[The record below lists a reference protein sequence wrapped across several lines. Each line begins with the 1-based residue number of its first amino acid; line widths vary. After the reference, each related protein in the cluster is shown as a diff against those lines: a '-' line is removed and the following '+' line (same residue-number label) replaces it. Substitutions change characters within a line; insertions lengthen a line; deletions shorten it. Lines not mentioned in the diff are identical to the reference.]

1 MMDKIEFSRA
11 VTLEEI
17 GREGLHKDLEA
28 SAEECMALAPRLGLL
43 AIGSVSAKLDIRK
56 SKDGSV
62 VTVTGRLA
70 AKVTQE
76 CIVTLEPVEAEV
88 STELSER
95 FVRQEKIESEAIIEV
110 EDEKYYDEII
120 EGDSIDIGE
129 MVSQCLTLELEP
141 YPRKEGVEFELSESD
156 LNAEGVTGPF
166 MELTGLIRNNS

>member
-43 AIGSVSAKLDIRK
+43 AIRSVSAKLDIRK

-129 MVSQCLTLELEP
+129 MVSQCLPLELEP

-156 LNAEGVTGPF
+156 LNPEGVIGPF
-166 MELTGLIRNNS
+166 TELAGLKRNNS

>member
-1 MMDKIEFSRA
+1 MDKIEFSRA

-17 GREGLHKDLEA
+17 GREVLHKDLEA

-88 STELSER
+88 SAELSER
-95 FVRQEKIESEAIIEV
+95 FVRQEEIEPEAVVEV
-110 EDEKYYDEII
+110 EDEEWYDEII

-141 YPRKEGVEFELSESD
+141 YPRKEGIEFELFESD
-156 LNAEGVTGPF
+156 LNPEGVIGPF
-166 MELTGLIRNNS
+166 AELAGLKRNNS

>member
-88 STELSER
+88 SAELSER
-95 FVRQEKIESEAIIEV
+95 FVRQEEIEPEA
-110 EDEKYYDEII
+110 
-120 EGDSIDIGE
+120 
-129 MVSQCLTLELEP
+129 CLLYTSP
-141 YPRKEGVEFELSESD
+141 SPRDRTRSRMPSS
-156 LNAEGVTGPF
+156 A
-166 MELTGLIRNNS
+166 

>member
-43 AIGSVSAKLDIRK
+43 AISSVSAKLDIRK

-88 STELSER
+88 SAEVSER
-95 FVRQEKIESEAIIEV
+95 FVREEEIEPEAVVEV
-110 EDEKYYDEII
+110 EDEECYDEII

-141 YPRKEGVEFELSESD
+141 YPRKEGIEFDLSESD
-156 LNAEGVTGPF
+156 LNLEGVTGPF
-166 MELTGLIRNNS
+166 AELAGLKRNNS

>member
-11 VTLEEI
+11 ITLEEI

-28 SAEECMALAPRLGLL
+28 SAEECMALALRLGLL
-43 AIGSVSAKLDIRK
+43 AISSVSAKLDIRK

-88 STELSER
+88 SAELSER
-95 FVRQEKIESEAIIEV
+95 FVRQEEIELEAVVEV
-110 EDEKYYDEII
+110 EDEECYDEVI

-141 YPRKEGVEFELSESD
+141 YPRKEGIEFELSERD
-156 LNAEGVTGPF
+156 LNPEGVIGPF
-166 MELTGLIRNNS
+166 TELAGLKRNNS

>member
-88 STELSER
+88 SAELSER
-95 FVRQEKIESEAIIEV
+95 FVRQEEIEPEAVVEV
-110 EDEKYYDEII
+110 EDEEWYDEII

-141 YPRKEGVEFELSESD
+141 YPRKEGIEFELSESD
-156 LNAEGVTGPF
+156 LNPEGVIGPF
-166 MELTGLIRNNS
+166 AELAGLKRNNS

>member
-1 MMDKIEFSRA
+1 MDKIEFSRA

-88 STELSER
+88 SAELSER
-95 FVRQEKIESEAIIEV
+95 FVRQEEIEPEAVVEV
-110 EDEKYYDEII
+110 EDEEWYDEII

-141 YPRKEGVEFELSESD
+141 YPRKEGIEFELSESD
-156 LNAEGVTGPF
+156 LNPEGKIGPF
-166 MELTGLIRNNS
+166 AELAGLKRNNS

>member
-17 GREGLHKDLEA
+17 GREGLHKDLKA

-88 STELSER
+88 SAELSER
-95 FVRQEKIESEAIIEV
+95 FVRQEEIEPEAVVEV
-110 EDEKYYDEII
+110 EDEEWYDEII

-141 YPRKEGVEFELSESD
+141 YPRKEGIEFELSESD

>member
-43 AIGSVSAKLDIRK
+43 AISSVSAKLDIRK

-95 FVRQEKIESEAIIEV
+95 FVRQEKIGSEAIIEV
-110 EDEKYYDEII
+110 EDEECYDEII

-141 YPRKEGVEFELSESD
+141 YPRKEGIEFELSESD
-156 LNAEGVTGPF
+156 LNPEGVTGPF
-166 MELTGLIRNNS
+166 MELAGLKRNNS